1 MRIAAALAVGVGLAL
16 SGTLGGQGRTA
27 VASLKDLEARAL
39 ADSNDPVVLFDLAL
53 GYVRAKKN
61 DDARRALEA
70 AIQVDREFA
79 PAYTVLAR
87 LRLIQF
93 APPMAFRLRQ
103 ADGRLRVVVLR
114 SDSSM
119 DSTSRLL
126 RRAFLLDPLQDIDP
140 AESNDLPVVWRGTL
154 SLGLRHFRQ
163 NQFDRA
169 IAVFDSVIG
178 QADRQ
183 RKEVPP
189 VALWYHAL
197 SAASIQRFD
206 LAITDMERLL
216 DRAFRDSTM
225 RGDLLGRSV
234 RYVLARLHQRAG
246 HLQEAERLYRQLA
259 EEDLSLDLAHIH
271 LATIYESQQRWSE
284 AVQERRYA
292 LAIESDDPTM
302 LYDLGL
308 SLLEAGQTS
317 EAAAT
322 LRRVLSLNPR
332 ESRAHYVL
340 GIAET
345 RLGNPQAARV
355 AYDRFLQLA
364 PSRYGNMIADAR
376 ARRERLP

>member
-1 MRIAAALAVGVGLAL
+1 MKIAAALAIGVGLAL
-16 SGTLGGQGRTA
+16 SGSLGGQGRAA
-27 VASLKDLEARAL
+27 VVSLKDLEARAR

-79 PAYTVLAR
+79 PAYTLLAR
-87 LRLIQF
+87 LRLTQF
-93 APPMAFRLRQ
+93 APPMALRRQ

-114 SDSSM
+114 ADSSM

-140 AESNDLPVVWRGTL
+140 AESSDLPMVWRGTL
-154 SLGLRHFRQ
+154 SLGLRYFRQ
-163 NQFDRA
+163 SQFDRA
-169 IAVFDSVIG
+169 ISVFDSVIG

-197 SAASIQRFD
+197 SAVSIQRFD

-225 RGDLLGRSV
+225 LGDVVSRSV
-234 RYVLARLHQRAG
+234 RYVLARLHHRAG

-271 LATIYESQQRWSE
+271 LANIYESQQRWSE

-322 LRRVLSLNPR
+322 LRRVLALNPR

-340 GIAET
+340 GIAEA

-364 PSRYGNMIADAR
+364 PSRFGDMIADAR

>member
-1 MRIAAALAVGVGLAL
+1 
-16 SGTLGGQGRTA
+16 
-27 VASLKDLEARAL
+27 
-39 ADSNDPVVLFDLAL
+39 
-53 GYVRAKKN
+53 
-61 DDARRALEA
+61 
-70 AIQVDREFA
+70 
-79 PAYTVLAR
+79 
-87 LRLIQF
+87 
-93 APPMAFRLRQ
+93 
-103 ADGRLRVVVLR
+103 
-114 SDSSM
+114 
-119 DSTSRLL
+119 
-126 RRAFLLDPLQDIDP
+126 
-140 AESNDLPVVWRGTL
+140 VVWRGTL

-225 RGDLLGRSV
+225 RGDVLGRSV

-259 EEDLSLDLAHIH
+259 EEDLSLDLAHLH